1 MATLLPGTARAD
13 GDTGRSTQA
22 DVLMLRDIDGE
33 ALPLD
38 PARWHGS
45 ITDSEHQL
53 LAMVDGPVLDIGCGP
68 GRIVEQLAR
77 RGVVALGVD
86 PAPGAVSLARQRGCS
101 VLQRS
106 VFDAL
111 PKEGRWRTVLLLDGN
126 IGIGGDPVRLLTR
139 CHALVQQTGSVIA
152 EVEPPG
158 TGIRTCRA
166 RLERGH
172 QSGTWFD
179 WTVVGADAIAG
190 LGGDAGLFVRAINRA
205 VDNRWFAH
213 LTPRG
218 GGSHVAR

>member
-1 MATLLPGTARAD
+1 MATLLAGTTCFD
-13 GDTGRSTQA
+13 GDLSGSTQP
-22 DVLMLRDIDGE
+22 DVLMLRDIQGE

-45 ITDSEHQL
+45 ITASEHQL
-53 LAMVDGPVLDIGCGP
+53 LAKVDGPVLDIGCGP
-68 GRIVEQLAR
+68 GRVVEELAR

-86 PAPGAVSLARQRGCS
+86 PAPGAVSLARQRGCP

-111 PKEGRWRTVLLLDGN
+111 PKEGRWQTVLLLDGN
-126 IGIGGDPVRLLTR
+126 IGIGGDPVRLLRR
-139 CHALVQQTGSVIA
+139 CHALVQQSGSVIA

-158 TGIRTCRA
+158 AGVRTCRA

-172 QSGTWFD
+172 QSGAWFD
-179 WTVVGADAIAG
+179 WSVVGADAIAG
-190 LGGDAGLFVRAINRA
+190 LGAVAGLFTCAMDHA

-213 LTPRG
+213 LTSHRG
-218 GGSHVAR
+218 RFHVDA